1 VLSDVLP
8 MASDGRALLV
18 WSGGAS
24 SYCPAWGRW
33 FLRGAAETAAKS
45 LAITGQTECNA
56 VSAGGNAAGVSAVT
70 WTEPDAANGTDVA
83 QYRDGAWLANP
94 TLVSKIAADRLRV
107 AVGPSGAVTLFE
119 HVSGKSTAWTTNA
132 SGKWPADGNPISPFT
147 AEGRTSV
154 AFDRAGNGLAVWR
167 AKDPLNTQLQ
177 RIVASKLMT
186 LDGEWG
192 NVVDIPGSVTAT
204 SADAQR
210 GVPTVAFDSNGDAM
224 ALWND
229 ASFAGKLMASRYSQ
243 QTGWAGPEL
252 ISGALAVDLINDAPG
267 LTFDGEAFVAA
278 WMALEGG
285 KRYTYTARYDLKTGW
300 GIYEKQQTI
309 TADGTSAARM
319 PRLVSDGRGN
329 LLLVFA
335 KGKTP
340 TYSLMYQR
348 YAKGAWSAITAVPG
362 GTVTQP
368 YFEETD
374 ILPLS
379 ISANGLGA
387 LAWTNYDSAN
397 YVSTVRLASFF

>member
-1 VLSDVLP
+1 
-8 MASDGRALLV
+8 
-18 WSGGAS
+18 
-24 SYCPAWGRW
+24 
-33 FLRGAAETAAKS
+33 
-45 LAITGQTECNA
+45 
-56 VSAGGNAAGVSAVT
+56 
-70 WTEPDAANGTDVA
+70 
-83 QYRDGAWLANP
+83 
-94 TLVSKIAADRLRV
+94 
-107 AVGPSGAVTLFE
+107 
-119 HVSGKSTAWTTNA
+119 
-132 SGKWPADGNPISPFT
+132 
-147 AEGRTSV
+147 
-154 AFDRAGNGLAVWR
+154 
-167 AKDPLNTQLQ
+167 
-177 RIVASKLMT
+177 
-186 LDGEWG
+186 
-192 NVVDIPGSVTAT
+192 
-204 SADAQR
+204 
-210 GVPTVAFDSNGDAM
+210 M

-368 YFEETD
+368 YFEDAD